1 MNTKKKIIF
10 FLVLGGV
17 LFLMTLALDRVLGLA
32 IRNRSASPGLI
43 FPPNSRYVYQTPEF
57 TCEAINNSLGF
68 RDREFTVNKQAK
80 TRVLAIGD
88 SFTFGW
94 GVNSEQSWPKVLEG
108 DLRAL
113 GVDVEIADLGQP
125 GAAPDRYAEIA
136 EKAVPLLK
144 PDLIIVAI
152 TQGDD
157 LAQLGQPAAKPEE
170 ARKPARPGVIAR
182 VLWRLYP
189 HSLSIIEGRQQLK
202 PLREAWQDDAQRLID
217 GLTPDEKGRL
227 AKLDPQ
233 IQALLRDGQLNP
245 SLMQTALK
253 QPDYLMKT
261 ITLDR
266 PETAGLIA
274 QMAGALGRIKNVAEA
289 NGSRMIVIS
298 IPYGAYVSRKDFE
311 SRRRIGFELAP
322 EVLNSTAPDDAIK
335 SAADAAGVRF
345 ESVFA
350 GMRSAGGNRNLYYEL
365 DGHFNPDGNK
375 VFADLLAPV
384 LAGLNKTP

>member
-1 MNTKKKIIF
+1 
-10 FLVLGGV
+10 
-17 LFLMTLALDRVLGLA
+17 
-32 IRNRSASPGLI
+32 
-43 FPPNSRYVYQTPEF
+43 
-57 TCEAINNSLGF
+57 
-68 RDREFTVNKQAK
+68 
-80 TRVLAIGD
+80 
-88 SFTFGW
+88 
-94 GVNSEQSWPKVLEG
+94 
-108 DLRAL
+108 
-113 GVDVEIADLGQP
+113 
-125 GAAPDRYAEIA
+125 
-136 EKAVPLLK
+136 
-144 PDLIIVAI
+144 
-152 TQGDD
+152 
-157 LAQLGQPAAKPEE
+157 
-170 ARKPARPGVIAR
+170 
-182 VLWRLYP
+182 LYP

-274 QMAGALGRIKNVAEA
+274 QMAGALRRIKNVAEA